1 MSGLKEASDWRP
13 EKMDEV
19 IFRSG
24 WKAETGV
31 LPLSVLH
38 YSQFHWNI
46 HATNKANLRKGERR
60 PDCGPEKPR
69 ADLKRRHLPKPLWSD
84 VRSAVMLD
92 EHARSA
98 RSDLLINA
106 GWNFSFLTQNQNL
119 HTPAKNDEQEKKIIT
134 IIYDNTYNT
143 YKATPLYRP
152 SADV

>member
-1 MSGLKEASDWRP
+1 
-13 EKMDEV
+13 MDEV

-60 PDCGPEKPR
+60 SDCGPQKPR

-84 VRSAVMLD
+84 VRSAVTLD
-92 EHARSA
+92 EHLRSA
-98 RSDLLINA
+98 NCICLSMLA
-106 GWNFSFLTQNQNL
+106 GTFLFSHKIKTCTLQRRTMNR
-119 HTPAKNDEQEKKIIT
+119 KKRIIT

-152 SADV
+152 SADVQINPWLLCLSPV